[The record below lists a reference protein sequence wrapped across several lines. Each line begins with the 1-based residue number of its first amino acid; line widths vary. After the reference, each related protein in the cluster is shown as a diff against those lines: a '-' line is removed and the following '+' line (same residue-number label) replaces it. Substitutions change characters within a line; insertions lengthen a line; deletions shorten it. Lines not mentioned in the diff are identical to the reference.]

1 MVAGSY
7 LFEVFIIELK
17 EMFFMKFVFMN
28 KKVIIIIMVLALIVS
43 ACKTTSKIAKVGVPT
58 TASLLSQRINLI
70 QNSQPQFSTANASK
84 LSLALNLNNRD
95 LNVAASIKIRKDS
108 ALHISI
114 QPFMGIEMFKL
125 ELAPDSIKIFD
136 KMNRRYYVMDYGF
149 FSSRFGVNV
158 DFYSLQSL
166 ISGQLF
172 CIGKKDFNADSCTLS
187 DLAEG
192 KYSIGYQSESILQ
205 SSQILSN
212 NTIHEV
218 LLKEKNN
225 NYLLQTNYT
234 DFAII
239 NAVNFPQKI
248 SMLIT
253 NQKSKVTCDFS
264 FQKVE
269 FNNKLKFTPSSKV
282 HYALGN
288 IDQLLKK

>member
-1 MVAGSY
+1 
-7 LFEVFIIELK
+7 
-17 EMFFMKFVFMN
+17 MKCVFMN
-28 KKVIIIIMVLALIVS
+28 KRVIIFTTVLALILS
-43 ACKTTSKIAKVGVPT
+43 ACKTTSKIAKVETPT
-58 TASLLSQRINLI
+58 TASLLSQRIDQI

-136 KMNRRYYVMDYGF
+136 KMNRRYYVVDYGY
-149 FSSRFGVNV
+149 FSTRFGVNV

-166 ISGQLF
+166 ISAQLF
-172 CIGKKDFNADSCTLS
+172 CIGKKNFIADSCTLLNLE
-187 DLAEG
+187 DG
-192 KYSIGYQSESILQ
+192 KYSIGYQSDNILQ
-205 SSQILSN
+205 SSQILAN
-212 NTIHEV
+212 NTIQEV

-225 NYLLQTNYT
+225 NYQMQTNYT

-239 NAVNFPQKI
+239 NEVNFPQKI

-253 NQKSKVTCDFS
+253 NQKSKVTCNFS

-269 FNNKLKFTPSSKV
+269 FNNKLKLIPSSKT
-282 HYALGN
+282 HYALGSV
-288 IDQLLKK
+288 DQLLKK